1 MRRSLQAVQSLV
13 EEINQIEYPRL
24 ITIALPHQEGE
35 LETNILVGKG
45 TAWEK
50 VWMNMIDSM
59 KALRDK
65 GRVVLQDSA
74 RFGKESRPRRNEFVF
89 DKDGVRMR
97 FGFFHCQYM
106 TEAARIGSLDEVALR
121 RFWRVEPVVP
131 ENFFED
137 DEWFLG
143 QAQAGRL
150 CTAEQ
155 AEATMAYLE
164 SIFFGVH

>member
-1 MRRSLQAVQSLV
+1 MQAVQSLV

-35 LETNILVGKG
+35 LETNILVGKS

-50 VWMNMIDSM
+50 VWKDMIDSM
-59 KALRDK
+59 KALREK
-65 GRVVLQDSA
+65 GRVVLQDSE
-74 RFGKESRPRRNEFVF
+74 RFGEGAGLRKNEFVF
-89 DKDGVRMR
+89 DQDGVRMR
-97 FGFFHCQYM
+97 FGFFYWQYM

-121 RFWRVEPVVP
+121 RFSSVEPAVP

-150 CTAEQ
+150 CSAEQ

-164 SIFFGVH
+164 SVFFGVH